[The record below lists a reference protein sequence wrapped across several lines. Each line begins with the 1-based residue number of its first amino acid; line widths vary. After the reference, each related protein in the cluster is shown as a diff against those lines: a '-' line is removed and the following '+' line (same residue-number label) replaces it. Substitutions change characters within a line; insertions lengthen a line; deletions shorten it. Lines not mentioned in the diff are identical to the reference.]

1 MLKRSSDSCARFR
14 RKCNALAGTV
24 AMLFAAIAVAGFSP
38 SPAAAQPGGPA
49 EVRVTPSTELSDDQM
64 VFVDW
69 SGFPERGPTRLRQCS
84 VAATDLNTQCTGII
98 GSGFTQEDG
107 TAAGQSV
114 QLNFGDVESVSN
126 GLPNKVT
133 FRCDPD
139 TPCEIRLD
147 TVNQD
152 GATVFTTTTQIRA
165 SIFSKAFAPCP
176 QGPLPLFGSG
186 ASPAG
191 GAMDAWTIDTCN
203 PPRSLAIDYNLR
215 NSPGGRED
223 FILNR
228 SDFGVTGSSFTAQEL
243 DQLRQDGGRDQRFV
257 YIPVT
262 AGSMV
267 LAYNFWIRD
276 PDDGNALNPVRD
288 LCLSAATV
296 AEAYARPGTR
306 FNDGEHPLIEDNDGD
321 GDEPDI
327 DFSSIDLGGD
337 VQPVGRADRS
347 NASLQLTSWFHA
359 DAEARDAWQ
368 SGAATGGPDFLR
380 GPLEIL
386 PFVGGSDYRTG
397 ARAVAT
403 QVFDAA
409 TFQALPGLSRD
420 FVFGIMDLSTA
431 RARGLPVARIRTH
444 KDGPCVAPTDANV
457 TAAISAMKVN
467 ADGTRSPNFEGQPET
482 AYPLPNINYAIAS
495 TDGITSDPS
504 KNDALRTFFDYALGD
519 GQAVAAQ
526 RGYVPLPADLAAQGR
541 EALSRL
547 PGSPAS
553 APGGLEGSVGANT
566 GLGNFDSTVPPL
578 SPSSP
583 PLGPSTPGGLTPG
596 AATNPGS
603 TGAGAG
609 SDGGA
614 NDYSNSDTSG
624 NALTRFLSS
633 DKAIP
638 ILLIGLLTLSAIF
651 GGPIMRIVARR
662 RAGG

>member
-1 MLKRSSDSCARFR
+1 
-14 RKCNALAGTV
+14 
-24 AMLFAAIAVAGFSP
+24 MLFAAIGVAGFSP
-38 SPAAAQPGGPA
+38 PPAAAQPGGPP

-64 VFVDW
+64 AHVDW
-69 SGFPERGPTRLRQCS
+69 SGFPERGPTRVRQCS
-84 VAATDLNTQCTGII
+84 VGATDLNTQCSGIVA
-98 GSGFTQEDG
+98 SGFTEEDG
-107 TAAGQSV
+107 TTAGQWM

-126 GLPNKVT
+126 GLPTSVT

-139 TPCEIRLD
+139 TPCDIRLD

-152 GATVFTTTTQIRA
+152 GATVFTTTARIEA

-176 QGPLPLFGSG
+176 QGPLPLFSSG
-186 ASPAG
+186 ASMAG
-191 GAMDAWTIDTCN
+191 GAMDAWTVDTCN
-203 PPRSLAIDYNLR
+203 PPRSLTLDYNLR

-228 SDFGVTGSSFTAQEL
+228 SDFAVTGNSFSAEEL

-257 YIPVT
+257 YIPIT

-267 LAYNFWIRD
+267 FAYNFWVSD
-276 PDDGNALNPVRD
+276 PDDGNALRQVRD

-296 AEAYARPGTR
+296 ADAYA
-306 FNDGEHPLIEDNDGD
+306 HPSTNIQLGNNPIAEDNDGD
-321 GDEPDI
+321 GNEPNI
-327 DFSSIDLGGD
+327 DFSRAPGAVGRPI
-337 VQPVGRADRS
+337 GRADRS
-347 NASLQLTSWFHA
+347 NATLQLTSWFHS
-359 DAEARDAWQ
+359 DAQARDAWQ
-368 SGAATGGPDFLR
+368 SGADTGGPAFLR

-386 PFVGGSDYRTG
+386 PFVGAGDLRTG

-403 QVFDAA
+403 QVFDGA
-409 TFQALPGLSRD
+409 TFPRTVQQGVTRD
-420 FVFGIMDLSTA
+420 VVFGIMDLSTA

-457 TAAISAMKVN
+457 NAAIGAMKVN

-495 TDGITSDPS
+495 ADGITSDPS
-504 KNDALRTFFDYALGD
+504 KNDTLRAFFDYALGD

-526 RGYVPLPADLAAQGR
+526 RGYVPLPADLVAQGR

-547 PGSPAS
+547 PGNPAS
-553 APGGLEGSVGANT
+553 APGGLESSAGANA

-596 AATNPGS
+596 AATNPGA

-609 SDGGA
+609 SGGGA
-614 NDYSNSDTSG
+614 SDYSDADTSG

-638 ILLIGLLTLSAIF
+638 ILLIGLLTLFAIF